1 MSRGQA
7 CKFTSMVSDSH
18 ISYQLLIVIL
28 INLTSDQILMS
39 VGAGMLIISIML
51 IIESTQMII
60 GTTFGSSILEWD
72 YYRMA

>member
-1 MSRGQA
+1 M
-7 CKFTSMVSDSH
+7 
-18 ISYQLLIVIL
+18 
-28 INLTSDQILMS
+28 TSDQILMS
-39 VGAGMLIISIML
+39 AGAGMLIISIML